1 MSNIMFQ
8 WLRNNKSLSLE
19 KEEKNRR
26 KIAKKMSYSN
36 LYNNK
41 KINLV
46 KIMLIQSSNNATNTN
61 SFN

>member
-1 MSNIMFQ
+1 
-8 WLRNNKSLSLE
+8 
-19 KEEKNRR
+19 
-26 KIAKKMSYSN
+26 MSYSN

-46 KIMLIQSSNNATNTN
+46 KIMLIQSSNNAANTN